1 MMSDLDR
8 TGVAEIRMKKQYT
21 LILVGDETSPIRRMQ
36 LTSQTVKRLAWGA
49 GVAVLIA
56 LVGTIDY
63 YRTKLDNSELAAL
76 RVQSA
81 EQTAEM
87 ERVQATFDELTSKMA
102 SVQELERKVRIIA
115 NLPGASAVGGEDITE
130 VVPDGS
136 VDPNVDDENL
146 QMPVGVPVTTE
157 DIGAAHSGLNGDMIP
172 TRTGGGPD
180 LSGLTTQK
188 ARAMRQLEELGKA
201 IVMSADIRASAMEEL
216 VIQLED
222 KHTRLTTMPSIWPTR
237 GWLTSR
243 FGPRISP
250 FTGRRQHHAGIDIAA
265 ASGADIVAA
274 ASGRVVFV
282 GRKGPLGNSV
292 VVEHGFGVR
301 TMYGH
306 AKEIF
311 VKAGDELERGTK
323 IASVGSTGRST
334 GPHVHYVV
342 EVNGKAKNPLDY
354 IFD

>member
-1 MMSDLDR
+1 LAWAA
-8 TGVAEIRMKKQYT
+8 GALV
-21 LILVGDETSPIRRMQ
+21 LITLVG
-36 LTSQTVKRLAWGA
+36 
-49 GVAVLIA
+49 AV
-56 LVGTIDY
+56 DY

-76 RVQSA
+76 RVQSV
-81 EQTAEM
+81 EQTMEM
-87 ERVQATFDELTSKMA
+87 DRVQATFDEMTEKMA
-102 SVQELERKVRIIA
+102 AVLELERKVRIIA
-115 NLPGASAVGGEDITE
+115 NLPGASAIGGEGITE

-136 VDPNVDDENL
+136 VAPDADDDNL
-146 QMPVGVPVTTE
+146 QMPVGVPIPTNKL
-157 DIGAAHSGLNGDMIP
+157 GAAARQGQNGDMIP
-172 TRTGGGPD
+172 TRAGGGVD
-180 LSGLTTQK
+180 MTGLTTEK

-201 IVMSADIRASAMEEL
+201 IAMSADLRTSAMEEL

-222 KHTRLTTMPSIWPTR
+222 KHTRLTSMPSIWPTR

-292 VVEHGFGVR
+292 VVDHGFGVR
-301 TMYGH
+301 TLYGH
-306 AKEIF
+306 AKELF
-311 VKAGDELERGTK
+311 VKAGDELDRGAK
-323 IASVGSTGRST
+323 VASVGSTGRST